1 MKDILHLLAP
11 YLGAIGSFLFAM
23 VNIPVII
30 KIHRDKSTKGTSF
43 IFVLMS
49 FFANIFCGTFV
60 LDNNLTTGVW
70 QYPLYANYGFAFLCC
85 CYMMFLYIGPRKL
98 THL

>member
-1 MKDILHLLAP
+1 MMDILHFLAP
-11 YLGAIGSFLFAM
+11 YLGVIGSFLFAM

-30 KIHRDKSTKGTSF
+30 KIHMDKSTKGTSF

-49 FFANIFCGTFV
+49 FFANICCGTFV

-70 QYPLYANYGFAFLCC
+70 QYPLYGNYGFAFLCC
-85 CYMMFLYIGPRKL
+85 CYMMFLFRKYRKK
-98 THL
+98 

>member
-1 MKDILHLLAP
+1 MKDILHFLAP
-11 YLGAIGSFLFAM
+11 YLGIIGSFLFAI

-30 KIHRDKSTKGTSF
+30 KIHMDKSTEGTSF
-43 IFVLMS
+43 LFVLMS
-49 FFANIFCGTFV
+49 FFANIFCGSFV

-85 CYMMFLYIGPRKL
+85 CYMMFLFRKYRKK
-98 THL
+98 